1 VGCSKEGCQ
10 RCSKQRP
17 ARAQRANEDGTASNG
32 NRPHELTIGVEGDAD
47 IVF

>member
-1 VGCSKEGCQ
+1 L
-10 RCSKQRP
+10 KQRP

-32 NRPHELTIGVEGDAD
+32 NRQHELTIGVEGDAD